1 MEIILMMK
9 NHRGEGVEMVIH
21 GCNKEEEELDV
32 YFEFGEICMSRERM
46 MNFLENEVMWS
57 VCGYMAGLGY

>member
-9 NHRGEGVEMVIH
+9 NHRGEGVEMVIR

-32 YFEFGEICMSRERM
+32 YFEFGEICM
-46 MNFLENEVMWS
+46 
-57 VCGYMAGLGY
+57 